1 MTATADRSHE
11 LRRQLTACVKCGAC
25 MAVCPLY
32 RHTRR
37 EEMVAR
43 GKLALFAA
51 DLQRPEGEPLPAFY
65 RHAIDHCLLC
75 HSCEA
80 SCPKGVKITDLII
93 AAREEIAREAGL
105 PAGKRLFFALLGGK
119 IPGLARMLKFGS
131 FFQWLAWRRVPASSG
146 LRRRLPFP
154 LTDDHTVIPRLPR
167 RQLADF
173 LRARRPAGNGPPV
186 IFFPGCAI
194 SYLFPEI
201 GRATIRVLER
211 LGFTVLVPRFACCG
225 IVARAAGDRN
235 TADRLRQKNLELL
248 ATLPADAPV
257 VTACATCGHELMHY
271 NLSGRRALDIS
282 VFLMQHRGRLERL
295 LADRRLDIE
304 VTYHDPCHLRKGQKI
319 TREPRE
325 LLDLLTGGRF
335 RDLAH
340 PELCCGSGGTF
351 GVTHR
356 ELSRAIQQEKIGEIT
371 ATGAAVVASGCPGC
385 LIQLREGLVNAGT
398 QTTAEHPVVLLDRL
412 LD

>member
-1 MTATADRSHE
+1 
-11 LRRQLTACVKCGAC
+11 

-51 DLQRPEGEPLPAFY
+51 DLERPAGEPLPTFH

-80 SCPKGVKITDLII
+80 NCPKGVKITDLVI

-105 PAGKRLFFALLGGK
+105 PPGKRLFFALLGGK
-119 IPGLARMLKFGS
+119 IPGLARMLKFGAL
-131 FFQWLAWRRVPASSG
+131 FQGLAWRRIPQSSG

-173 LRARRPAGNGPPV
+173 LRARKPADSGPPV

-211 LGFTVLVPRFACCG
+211 LGFTVLVPKFVCCG
-225 IVARAAGDRN
+225 TAARAAGDRN
-235 TADRLRQKNLELL
+235 TADNLQHQNHELL
-248 ATLPADAPV
+248 AALPLGAPV
-257 VTACATCGHELMHY
+257 ITACATCGHALMRY
-271 NLSGRRALDIS
+271 DLGGRRAVDIS
-282 VFLMQHRGRLERL
+282 VFLMEHRARLETL
-295 LADRRLDIE
+295 LAGRTLDLD
-304 VTYHDPCHLRKGQKI
+304 VTCHDPCHLRKGQGVI
-319 TREPRE
+319 REPRE
-325 LLDLLTGGRF
+325 LLDLITGNRF

-356 ELSRAIQQEKIGEIT
+356 ELSRTIQAEKIAEIT
-371 ATGAAVVASGCPGC
+371 ATGATVAASGCPGC
-385 LIQLREGLVNAGT
+385 LIQLREGLTNAGT
-398 QTTAEHPVVLLDRL
+398 AITAEHPVVLLDRL
-412 LD
+412 LG